1 MQFRLDT
8 HLRDGSRLS
17 FLIARPQT
25 TVGRRAAC
33 DIHIALPIVEPL
45 HCCIHWDG
53 ATVLVLEDHGTRL
66 GTRVNGTAV
75 HRCLLAGGDRI
86 AIGPVEFIV
95 CVLDPPAA
103 AAGAA
108 DAERRAAPLVEV
120 EPGARR
126 TPARR

>member
-17 FLIARPQT
+17 FLITRPQT
-25 TVGRRAAC
+25 TLGRRAAC

-53 ATVLVLEDHGTRL
+53 ATVLMLEDHGTRL

-75 HRCLLAGGDRI
+75 HRCRLAGGDRI
-86 AIGPVEFIV
+86 TIGPVEFIV
-95 CVLDPPAA
+95 CVPEHPSA

-108 DAERRAAPLVEV
+108 GTVHRAAPLVEV

-126 TPARR
+126 TPARQ